1 MGLWLSNDRNL
12 RQVHPS
18 LGDFGQG
25 RFLSFVDVMRHLRW
39 TNDFAP
45 HVGDMLEWAT
55 SAEGGL
61 VLMSLGEDAVDMS

>member
-1 MGLWLSNDRNL
+1 M
-12 RQVHPS
+12 
-18 LGDFGQG
+18 
-25 RFLSFVDVMRHLRW
+25 MRHLRW

-61 VLMSLGEDAVDMS
+61 VLIALVKTLLTCLKITGT